1 MSDFS
6 GAVMTGRSSRIEQF
20 KAQARSPGEAS
31 FFYSDHHFKYDA
43 VKVLPG
49 EYFVASEDILITTVL
64 GSCIAAC
71 IWDGR
76 ALGLGDRLVLVKDQL
91 LELRQLV
98 VRLWFHAIGAR
109 VPGEGARLLC
119 REWCRGN
126 EEDEAIPIGELLV
139 ERH

>member
-6 GAVMTGRSSRIEQF
+6 GTVMTGRSSQIKKL

-31 FFYSDHHFKYDA
+31 FFYADNHFKYDA

-49 EYFVASEDILITTVL
+49 EYFVASDDILITTVL

-76 ALGLGDRLVLVKDQL
+76 AQTGGMNHFMLPEGDGGDGLGPQHVQQL
-91 LELRQLV
+91 QGSTR
-98 VRLWFHAIGAR
+98 VRPPAAAAR
-109 VPGEGARLLC
+109 HSSAPSW
-119 REWCRGN
+119 RECS
-126 EEDEAIPIGELLV
+126 A
-139 ERH
+139 